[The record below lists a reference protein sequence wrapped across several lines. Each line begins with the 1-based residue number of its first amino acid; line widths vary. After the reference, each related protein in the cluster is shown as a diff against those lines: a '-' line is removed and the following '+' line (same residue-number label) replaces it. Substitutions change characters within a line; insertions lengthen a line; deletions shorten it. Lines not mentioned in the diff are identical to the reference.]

1 MQHPDR
7 RQKLA
12 LAALIISSALVIA
25 VGTAWGVRS
34 LIVSRSQTTTPPTA
48 NGIGGFPL
56 TGTPAPDF
64 NLTNQFGQ
72 TVTLSSL
79 RGHEIVLAF
88 IDSQCKT
95 LCPLTATIMYDA
107 KSKLGTSASNQISLI
122 AINAN
127 PAASS
132 VTAVQTWCI
141 EHGMLHQWLFLTGP
155 AKQLRTIYHQYGV
168 YDQVSSD
175 GQAVHDPITFIIDA
189 KGHERL
195 FFETLDSNSK
205 LDLND
210 QEIGLEAGM
219 RQWLPQPSLSN

>member
-1 MQHPDR
+1 MRHPDR

-12 LAALIISSALVIA
+12 FAALIISSALVIA

-34 LIVSRSQTTTPPTA
+34 LIVSRSQPTPPPTA

-56 TGTPAPDF
+56 KGTPAPDF

-95 LCPLTATIMYDA
+95 LCPLTANIMYDA
-107 KSKLGTSASNQISLI
+107 KVKLGPSASSQISLI
-122 AINAN
+122 AVNAN
-127 PAASS
+127 PSATSIAAIQAWS
-132 VTAVQTWCI
+132 I

-189 KGHERL
+189 SGHERL
-195 FFETLDSNSK
+195 FFETLDSSSK
-205 LDLND
+205 ADLND

-219 RQWLPQPSLSN
+219 RQWLPQNSLSN